1 MAYYGTK
8 GWFIS
13 QLKALGLNRHPIE
26 HKKLE
31 LYKTYVL
38 RNLYYEKKGEKLI
51 KQTPSRNESDI

>member
-13 QLKALGLNRHPIE
+13 KLKEMGISRHPVE

-38 RNLYYEKKGEKLI
+38 RNLYDEKKGEK
-51 KQTPSRNESDI
+51 D